1 MPILAYCVSL
11 AHHFLDAPPVGVG
24 DATTFEVEDMG
35 LRAWYSEVEEG
46 TFSGAEHV
54 TKAALEFHHFVSAV
68 FREGT
73 VLPFK
78 FPAIL
83 DSVDDLR
90 DHLEEKAAWY
100 LKALTRSEGLAQF
113 EARVISKTKVPATA
127 ESGTEYMEQRKQLRD
142 GITQAVSSIVT
153 GLGDHLR
160 EHHVKDSQQVTRMY
174 LLTDRTRVASLKQA
188 AASITIPDG
197 FEIRLSGP
205 WPPTE
210 FLPAGEDDDE

>member
-24 DATTFEVEDMG
+24 NATIFEVEDVG

-46 TFSGAEHV
+46 SFSGAEHV

-68 FREGT
+68 FREGS

-78 FPAIL
+78 FPSIL
-83 DSVDDLR
+83 DTLDDLR
-90 DHLEEKAAWY
+90 DHMEDKGPWY
-100 LKALTRSEGLAQF
+100 LKALSGSEGLAQF
-113 EARVISKTKVPATA
+113 EARVISKTKLPASA
-127 ESGTEYMEQRKQLRD
+127 DSGKQYMDQRKKLRE
-142 GITQAVSSIVT
+142 GITQAVASVVA
-153 GLGDHLR
+153 GFDDHVR
-160 EHHVKDSQQVTRMY
+160 EHHVKESQQVTRVY
-174 LLTDRTRVASLKQA
+174 LLMDRSRVASFKEA
-188 AASITIPDG
+188 AAGIAIPDG

-210 FLPAGEDDDE
+210 FLPPDEENE